1 MEPVR
6 SKTPKGEQTRER
18 ILDAALDLFRTR
30 GYAETTMRQIA
41 DAAGVAVGNA
51 YYYFASKDQL
61 ILAFYERNHLDHLAV
76 LGDGLDR
83 TKDFRERLALLLRTK
98 VDSAMPYRRLSTKL
112 FTSAADPE
120 SPLSP
125 FSPESAP
132 LRNEAVRLMA
142 EVVAGSSLRVGKDLR
157 ADLPE
162 LLWLY
167 EMGVILY
174 WVHDSSPACE
184 KTYALIDRTVP
195 IVERLIGI
203 AKLPVVRPM
212 VRELVGML
220 DELRPA
226 TAPAPARAAASG
238 RAPDEAPRR

>member
-18 ILDAALDLFRTR
+18 ILDAALDLFRTQ

-61 ILAFYERNHLDHLAV
+61 ILAFYERNHADHLRI
-76 LGDGLDR
+76 LGDALDR
-83 TKDFRERLALLLRTK
+83 TREFQDRLRTVLRTK
-98 VDSAMPYRRLSTKL
+98 VDAAMPYRRLSTKL

-125 FSPESAP
+125 FSLESAP
-132 LRNEAVRLMA
+132 LRAEAIRLMA

-174 WVHDSSPACE
+174 WVHDASPGCE
-184 KTYALIDRTVP
+184 RTYALIDRTVP
-195 IVERLIGI
+195 MVEKLVGI

-220 DELRPA
+220 DEIRPPA
-226 TAPAPARAAASG
+226 TPPAPAAAA
-238 RAPDEAPRR
+238 E

>member
-1 MEPVR
+1 METTG
-6 SKTPKGEQTRER
+6 KTPKGEQTRAH
-18 ILDAALDLFRTR
+18 ILDAALELFRTK

-41 DAAGVAVGNA
+41 DSAGVAVGNA

-61 ILAFYERNHLDHLAV
+61 ILAFYERNHADHLAA
-76 LGDGLDR
+76 LGDALDHTR
-83 TKDFRERLALLLRTK
+83 DFAERLRLLLRTK
-98 VDSAMPYRRLSTKL
+98 VGSAMPYRRLSTKL

-132 LRNEAVRLMA
+132 LRGEAVRLMA
-142 EVVAGSSLRVGKDLR
+142 EVVDGSSLRVGKDLR

-174 WVHDSSPACE
+174 WVHDGSDGCE

-195 IVERLIGI
+195 IVERLVGI

-220 DELRPA
+220 GELRPG
-226 TAPAPARAAASG
+226 S
-238 RAPDEAPRR
+238 

>member
-1 MEPVR
+1 MTT
-6 SKTPKGEQTRER
+6 SKGEQTRER

-41 DAAGVAVGNA
+41 EAAGVAVGNA
-51 YYYFASKDQL
+51 YYYYASKDAL
-61 ILAFYERNHLDHLAV
+61 ILAFYERNHADHLAL
-76 LGDGLDR
+76 LGDRLDT
-83 TKDFRERLALLLRTK
+83 TKDFAERLRLLVRTK
-98 VDSAMPYRRLSTKL
+98 IDSALPYRRLSTKL

-125 FSPESAP
+125 FSPQSAP
-132 LRNEAVRLMA
+132 LRGEAVRLMA
-142 EVVAGSSLRVGKDLR
+142 DVVNGSSLRVGKDLR

-174 WVHDSSPACE
+174 WVHDSSPGCE
-184 KTYALIDRTVP
+184 RTYQLIDRTVP
-195 IVERLIGI
+195 IMERLIGL

-212 VRELVGML
+212 VRDLVAML
-220 DELRPA
+220 NDLRLQ
-226 TAPAPARAAASG
+226 
-238 RAPDEAPRR
+238 

>member
-1 MEPVR
+1 MTDTTGTP
-6 SKTPKGEQTRER
+6 SKTKKGAETRER
-18 ILDAALDLFRTR
+18 ILDAALDLFRTQ
-30 GYAETTMRQIA
+30 GYGETTMRQIA
-41 DAAGVAVGNA
+41 QSADVAVGNA

-61 ILAFYERNHLDHLAV
+61 ILAFYERNHRDHLAL
-76 LGDGLDR
+76 LGDALDE
-83 TKDFRERLALLLRTK
+83 TKEFKDRLRVVLRTK

-132 LRNEAVRLMA
+132 LRNDAIRLMA
-142 EVVAGSSLRVGKDLR
+142 EVIEGSSLRVGKDLR

-174 WVHDSSPACE
+174 WVHDSSQECE
-184 KTYALIDRTVP
+184 RTYALIDRTVP

-212 VRELVGML
+212 VRDLVGML
-220 DELRPA
+220 DELRPPA
-226 TAPAPARAAASG
+226 APSP
-238 RAPDEAPRR
+238 

>member
-18 ILDAALDLFRTR
+18 ILDAALDLFRTQ

-61 ILAFYERNHLDHLAV
+61 ILAFYERNHADHLRF
-76 LGDGLDR
+76 LGDALDR
-83 TKDFRERLALLLRTK
+83 TRDFQDRLRLVLRTK
-98 VDSAMPYRRLSTKL
+98 IDAAMPYRRLSTKL

-132 LRNEAVRLMA
+132 LRAEAIRLMA

-174 WVHDSSPACE
+174 WVHDSSPECAR
-184 KTYALIDRTVP
+184 TYALVDRTVP
-195 IVERLIGI
+195 MVEKLVGI

-220 DELRPA
+220 DEIRPA
-226 TAPAPARAAASG
+226 AAPETPAAA
-238 RAPDEAPRR
+238 AE

>member
-1 MEPVR
+1 ME
-6 SKTPKGEQTRER
+6 SSGKTPKGEQTRER
-18 ILDAALDLFRTR
+18 ILDAALELFRTR

-41 DAAGVAVGNA
+41 EAAGVAVGNA

-61 ILAFYERNHLDHLAV
+61 ILAFYERNHADHLAL
-76 LGDGLDR
+76 LGDTLDR
-83 TKDFRERLALLLRTK
+83 TDDFRERLAVVLRTK

-142 EVVAGSSLRVGKDLR
+142 EVVAGSTLRVGKDLR

-167 EMGVILY
+167 EMGIILY
-174 WVHDSSPACE
+174 WVHDPSPGCE
-184 KTYALIDRTVP
+184 RTYALIDRTVP
-195 IVERLIGI
+195 IVERLVGI

-212 VRELVGML
+212 VRDLVGML

-226 TAPAPARAAASG
+226 SPAPPPPPA
-238 RAPDEAPRR
+238 

>member
-1 MEPVR
+1 MA
-6 SKTPKGEQTRER
+6 TTAKGEATRDR
-18 ILDAALDLFRTR
+18 ILDAALDLFRTH

-51 YYYFASKDQL
+51 YYYYASKDQL
-61 ILAFYERNHLDHLAV
+61 ILAFYERNHTDHLTL
-76 LGDGLDR
+76 LGDALDR
-83 TKDFRERLALLLRTK
+83 TDDFATRLRTVLRTK

-125 FSPESAP
+125 FSPQSAP
-132 LRNEAVRLMA
+132 LRNAAVELMA
-142 EVVAGSSLRVGKDLR
+142 EVVDGSALRVGKDLR

-167 EMGVILY
+167 EMGIILY
-174 WVHDSSPACE
+174 WVHDPSEGCE
-184 KTYALIDRTVP
+184 RTYGLIDRTVP
-195 IVERLIGI
+195 LVERLVGL

-212 VRELVGML
+212 VREVVGML
-220 DELRPA
+220 GELRPERDPVVSA
-226 TAPAPARAAASG
+226 ARARGAG
-238 RAPDEAPRR
+238 RRR

>member
-1 MEPVR
+1 MEPAG
-6 SKTPKGEQTRER
+6 KTRKGEQTRER
-18 ILDAALDLFRTR
+18 ILDAALDLFRTQ

-41 DAAGVAVGNA
+41 QEAGVAVGNA

-61 ILAFYERNHLDHLAV
+61 ILAFYERNHHDHLRL
-76 LGDGLDR
+76 LGSALEE
-83 TKDFRERLALLLRTK
+83 TKEFQERLRVLLRTK

-132 LRNEAVRLMA
+132 LRAEAVALMGR
-142 EVVAGSSLRVGKDLR
+142 VVDGSSLRVGKDLR

-167 EMGVILY
+167 EMGIVLY
-174 WVHDSSPACE
+174 WVHDPSPECE
-184 KTYALIDRTVP
+184 RTYALIDRTVP
-195 IVERLIGI
+195 LVERLVSL
-203 AKLPVVRPM
+203 AKLPVIRPIVRD
-212 VRELVGML
+212 LVSML
-220 DELRPA
+220 GELRPTGGGVGGPA
-226 TAPAPARAAASG
+226 TKGAPAQRARN
-238 RAPDEAPRR
+238 

>member
-1 MEPVR
+1 VTEAT
-6 SKTPKGEQTRER
+6 SKTRKGAETRER
-18 ILDAALDLFRTR
+18 ILDAALELFRTQ

-41 DAAGVAVGNA
+41 QAADVAVGNA

-61 ILAFYERNHLDHLAV
+61 ILAFYERNHVEHLRL
-76 LGDGLDR
+76 LGDALDTTR
-83 TKDFRERLALLLRTK
+83 DFQERLRAVLRTK

-132 LRNEAVRLMA
+132 LRKEAVDLMA
-142 EVVAGSSLRVGKDLR
+142 EVVSGASLRVGKDLR

-167 EMGVILY
+167 EMGIVLY
-174 WVHDSSPACE
+174 WVHDSSPECE
-184 KTYALIDRTVP
+184 NTYGLIDRTVP
-195 IVERLIGI
+195 VVERLIGI

-220 DELRPA
+220 DELRPTA
-226 TAPAPARAAASG
+226 QAPAPTAEDGSAPGGG
-238 RAPDEAPRR
+238 RRR

>member
-1 MEPVR
+1 MDTGR
-6 SKTPKGEQTRER
+6 TRKGGQTRER
-18 ILDAALDLFRTR
+18 ILDAALELFRTQ

-41 DAAGVAVGNA
+41 EQAGVAVGNA

-61 ILAFYERNHLDHLAV
+61 ILAFYDRNHADHLAL
-76 LGDGLDR
+76 LGDGLE
-83 TKDFRERLALLLRTK
+83 TAKEFRDRLALVVRTK
-98 VDSAMPYRRLSTKL
+98 IDSAMPYRRLSTKL

-132 LRNEAVRLMA
+132 LRGEAIALMA
-142 EVVAGSSLRVGKDLR
+142 DVVAGSALRVGKDLR

-174 WVHDSSPACE
+174 WVHDASEGCAR
-184 KTYALIDRTVP
+184 TYALIDRTVP
-195 IVERLIGI
+195 VVERMVQL
-203 AKLPVVRPM
+203 AKLPVVRPI
-212 VRELVGML
+212 VRDLVGML

-226 TAPAPARAAASG
+226 GAP
-238 RAPDEAPRR
+238 

>member
-1 MEPVR
+1 M
-6 SKTPKGEQTRER
+6 KTSKGEQTRER
-18 ILDAALDLFRTR
+18 ILDAALELFRTR

-41 DAAGVAVGNA
+41 EAAGVAVGNA
-51 YYYFASKDQL
+51 YYYFASKDAL
-61 ILAFYERNHLDHLAV
+61 ILAFYERNHTDHLAA
-76 LGDGLDR
+76 LGDALDT
-83 TKDFRERLALLLRTK
+83 TKDFATRLRLLLRTK
-98 VDSAMPYRRLSTKL
+98 VDSALPYRRLSTKL

-132 LRNEAVRLMA
+132 LRGEAVRLMA
-142 EVVAGSSLRVGKDLR
+142 DVVDGSSLRVGKDLR

-174 WVHDSSPACE
+174 WVHDSSPGCE
-184 KTYALIDRTVP
+184 HTYALIDRTVP

-212 VRELVGML
+212 VRELVSML
-220 DELRPA
+220 SELRPGQ
-226 TAPAPARAAASG
+226 TEGRPGGAALGGAGS
-238 RAPDEAPRR
+238 R

>member
-1 MEPVR
+1 MA
-6 SKTPKGEQTRER
+6 TPKGEQTRER
-18 ILDAALDLFRTR
+18 ILDAALDLFRTQ

-41 DAAGVAVGNA
+41 TAAGVAVGNA

-61 ILAFYERNHLDHLAV
+61 ILAFYERNHADHLEL
-76 LGDGLDR
+76 LGPALEG
-83 TKDFRERLALLLRTK
+83 TKDFQERLRVVLKTK

-132 LRNEAVRLMA
+132 LREEAVRLMA
-142 EVVAGSSLRVGKDLR
+142 DVVDGSSLRVGKDLR
-157 ADLPE
+157 DDLPE

-167 EMGVILY
+167 EMGIILY
-174 WVHDSSPACE
+174 WVHDSSPVCE
-184 KTYALIDRTVP
+184 RTFALIDRTVP
-195 IVERLIGI
+195 IVERLIGV

-212 VRELVGML
+212 VRELVAML
-220 DELRPA
+220 DELRP
-226 TAPAPARAAASG
+226 TAPPPALERTL
-238 RAPDEAPRR
+238 

>member
-1 MEPVR
+1 MATTR
-6 SKTPKGEQTRER
+6 KGEQTRER
-18 ILDAALDLFRTR
+18 ILDAALDLFRTN

-51 YYYFASKDQL
+51 YYYYASKDQL
-61 ILAFYERNHLDHLAV
+61 ILAFYERNHTDHLAA
-76 LGDGLDR
+76 LGDALDR
-83 TKDFRERLALLLRTK
+83 TDDFATRLRTLLRTK
-98 VDSAMPYRRLSTKL
+98 VESAMPYRRLSTKL

-132 LRNEAVRLMA
+132 LRNEAIKLMA
-142 EVVAGSSLRVGKDLR
+142 EVVDGSALRVGKDLR

-167 EMGVILY
+167 EMGIILY
-174 WVHDSSPACE
+174 WVHDPSEGCE
-184 KTYALIDRTVP
+184 RTYALIDRTVP
-195 IVERLIGI
+195 LVERLVGL

-212 VRELVGML
+212 VREVVGML
-220 DELRPA
+220 GELRPER
-226 TAPAPARAAASG
+226 APAAPAAKARGAG
-238 RAPDEAPRR
+238 RRH

>member
-1 MEPVR
+1 V
-6 SKTPKGEQTRER
+6 TTAKGEQTRER
-18 ILDAALDLFRTR
+18 ILDAALELFRTR

-51 YYYFASKDQL
+51 YYYYASKDAL
-61 ILAFYERNHLDHLAV
+61 ILAFYERNHTDHLAL
-76 LGDGLDR
+76 LGDALDH
-83 TKDFRERLALLLRTK
+83 TKDFAERLRVLLRTK

-125 FSPESAP
+125 FSAESAP
-132 LRNEAVRLMA
+132 LRGEAVRLLA
-142 EVVAGSSLRVGKDLR
+142 DVVSGSSLRVGKDLR

-174 WVHDSSPACE
+174 WVHDSSPGCE
-184 KTYALIDRTVP
+184 RTYALIDRTVP
-195 IVERLIGI
+195 IVERLIGL

-212 VRELVGML
+212 VRELVSML
-220 DELRPA
+220 GELRPGSA
-226 TAPAPARAAASG
+226 
-238 RAPDEAPRR
+238 

>member
-1 MEPVR
+1 MTEAPAG
-6 SKTPKGEQTRER
+6 KTRKGEQTRAQ
-18 ILDAALDLFRTR
+18 ILDTALDLFRTQ

-41 DAAGVAVGNA
+41 SAAGVAVGNA

-61 ILAFYERNHLDHLAV
+61 ILAFYERNHADHLAA
-76 LGDGLDR
+76 LGDALDG
-83 TKDFRERLALLLRTK
+83 TKEFRERLSLVMRTK
-98 VDSAMPYRRLSTKL
+98 IDSAMPYRRLSTKL

-132 LRNEAVRLMA
+132 LRGEAVRLMA
-142 EVVAGSSLRVGKDLR
+142 EVVEGSSLRVSKDLR

-167 EMGVILY
+167 EMGIILY
-174 WVHDSSPACE
+174 WVHDPSEGCA
-184 KTYALIDRTVP
+184 KTYGLIERTVP

-212 VRELVGML
+212 VRDLVGML
-220 DELRPA
+220 DELRP
-226 TAPAPARAAASG
+226 TSS
-238 RAPDEAPRR
+238 

>member
-1 MEPVR
+1 VTT
-6 SKTPKGEQTRER
+6 SKGEQTRER
-18 ILDAALDLFRTR
+18 ILDAALELFRTR
-30 GYAETTMRQIA
+30 GYADTTMRQIA
-41 DAAGVAVGNA
+41 EAAGVAVGNA
-51 YYYFASKDQL
+51 YYYFASKDAL
-61 ILAFYERNHLDHLAV
+61 ILAFYERNHADHLAL
-76 LGDGLDR
+76 LGDALDH
-83 TKDFRERLALLLRTK
+83 TKDFAARLRLLLRAK
-98 VDSAMPYRRLSTKL
+98 VDSALPYRRLSTKL

-132 LRNEAVRLMA
+132 LRTEAVDLMA
-142 EVVAGSSLRVGKDLR
+142 EVVNGSSLRVGKDLR

-174 WVHDSSPACE
+174 WVHDASPGCE
-184 KTYALIDRTVP
+184 RTYALIDRTVP

-212 VRELVGML
+212 VRELVSML
-220 DELRPA
+220 GELRPSRDEGA
-226 TAPAPARAAASG
+226 LSPGRTAML
-238 RAPDEAPRR
+238 

>member
-1 MEPVR
+1 MTETT
-6 SKTPKGEQTRER
+6 SKFPRPPGHRRGGDAQSTRKGAETRER
-18 ILDAALDLFRTR
+18 ILDAALELFRTQ

-41 DAAGVAVGNA
+41 AAAGVAVGNA

-61 ILAFYERNHLDHLAV
+61 ILAFYERNHTDHLAA
-76 LGDGLDR
+76 LGDALEHTKEFRDR
-83 TKDFRERLALLLRTK
+83 LLAVLRTK

-132 LRNEAVRLMA
+132 LRAEAIKLMA
-142 EVVAGSSLRVGKDLR
+142 EVVDGSGLRVGKDLR

-167 EMGVILY
+167 EMGIILY
-174 WVHDSSPACE
+174 WVHDSSEGCAR
-184 KTYALIDRTVP
+184 TYALIDRTVP
-195 IVERLIGI
+195 VVEKLVGL
-203 AKLPVVRPM
+203 AKLPVVRPI
-212 VRELVGML
+212 VRDLVGML
-220 DELRPA
+220 DELRP
-226 TAPAPARAAASG
+226 S
-238 RAPDEAPRR
+238 

>member
-1 MEPVR
+1 MATTR
-6 SKTPKGEQTRER
+6 KGEQTRER
-18 ILDAALDLFRTR
+18 ILDAALDLFRTN

-51 YYYFASKDQL
+51 YYYYASKDQL
-61 ILAFYERNHLDHLAV
+61 ILAFYERNHTDHLAA
-76 LGDGLDR
+76 LGDALDR
-83 TKDFRERLALLLRTK
+83 TDDFATRLRTLLRTK
-98 VDSAMPYRRLSTKL
+98 VESAMPYRRLSTKL

-132 LRNEAVRLMA
+132 LRNEAIKLMA
-142 EVVAGSSLRVGKDLR
+142 EVVDGSALRVGKDLR

-167 EMGVILY
+167 EMGIILY
-174 WVHDSSPACE
+174 WVHDPSEDCE
-184 KTYALIDRTVP
+184 RTYALIDRTVP
-195 IVERLIGI
+195 LVERLVGL

-212 VRELVGML
+212 VREMVTLL
-220 DELRPA
+220 DVLRQEPSPA
-226 TAPAPARAAASG
+226 TTQ
-238 RAPDEAPRR
+238 

>member
-1 MEPVR
+1 MEAPG
-6 SKTPKGEQTRER
+6 KTRKGEQTRER
-18 ILDAALDLFRTR
+18 ILDAALDLFRTQ

-51 YYYFASKDQL
+51 YYYFASKDKL
-61 ILAFYERNHLDHLAV
+61 ILAFYERNHTDHIAV
-76 LGDGLDR
+76 LGDALDH
-83 TKDFRERLALLLRTK
+83 TREFQDRLRVVLRTK
-98 VDSAMPYRRLSTKL
+98 VESAMPYRRLATKL

-132 LRNEAVRLMA
+132 LRDAAVRLMA
-142 EVVAGSSLRVGKDLR
+142 EVIDGSGLRVGKDLR

-174 WVHDSSPACE
+174 WVHDASDDCA
-184 KTYALIDRTVP
+184 KTFVLIERTVP
-195 IVERLIGI
+195 LVERLVGL

-212 VRELVGML
+212 VREVVGML
-220 DELRPA
+220 DYLRP
-226 TAPAPARAAASG
+226 TTEPAAARAVGDGSRRG
-238 RAPDEAPRR
+238 RARPS

>member
-1 MEPVR
+1 MTEAPAG
-6 SKTPKGEQTRER
+6 KTRKGEQTRAH
-18 ILDAALDLFRTR
+18 ILDTALELFRTQ

-41 DAAGVAVGNA
+41 AAAGVAVGNA

-61 ILAFYERNHLDHLAV
+61 ILAFYERNHTDHLAA
-76 LGDGLDR
+76 LGDTLDK
-83 TKDFRERLALLLRTK
+83 TKDFRERLLAVLRTK

-132 LRNEAVRLMA
+132 LRAEAVKLMA
-142 EVVAGSSLRVGKDLR
+142 EVVDGSGLRVGKDLR

-167 EMGVILY
+167 EMGIILY
-174 WVHDSSPACE
+174 WVHDSSPGCE
-184 KTYALIDRTVP
+184 RTYGLIERTVP
-195 IVERLIGI
+195 VVEKLIGL
-203 AKLPVVRPM
+203 AKLPVVRPI
-212 VRELVGML
+212 VRDLVGML
-220 DELRPA
+220 DDLRP
-226 TAPAPARAAASG
+226 
-238 RAPDEAPRR
+238 

>member
-1 MEPVR
+1 MDTGR
-6 SKTPKGEQTRER
+6 TRKGGQTRER
-18 ILDAALDLFRTR
+18 ILDAALELFRTQ

-41 DAAGVAVGNA
+41 EEAGVAVGNA

-61 ILAFYERNHLDHLAV
+61 ILAFYDRNHADHLAL
-76 LGDGLDR
+76 LGDGLETAKEFRDR
-83 TKDFRERLALLLRTK
+83 LSLVVKTKI
-98 VDSAMPYRRLSTKL
+98 DSAMPYRRLSTKL

-132 LRNEAVRLMA
+132 LRGEAIALMA
-142 EVVAGSSLRVGKDLR
+142 DVIAGSALRVGKDLR

-174 WVHDSSPACE
+174 WVHDASEGCAR
-184 KTYALIDRTVP
+184 TYSLIDRTVP
-195 IVERLIGI
+195 LVERMVQL
-203 AKLPVVRPM
+203 AKLPVVRPI
-212 VRELVGML
+212 VRDLVGML
-220 DELRPA
+220 DELRP
-226 TAPAPARAAASG
+226 TAAS
-238 RAPDEAPRR
+238 

>member
-1 MEPVR
+1 MEAAG
-6 SKTPKGEQTRER
+6 KTRKGEATRER
-18 ILDAALDLFRTR
+18 ILDAALELFRTQ

-41 DAAGVAVGNA
+41 QAAGVAVGNA

-61 ILAFYERNHLDHLAV
+61 ILAFYERNHTDHLAA
-76 LGDGLDR
+76 LGDALER
-83 TKDFRERLALLLRTK
+83 TDDFRERLRTLLRTK

-132 LRNEAVRLMA
+132 LRAEAIALMA
-142 EVVAGSSLRVGKDLR
+142 EVVDGSTLRVGKDLR

-167 EMGVILY
+167 EMGIVLY
-174 WVHDSSPACE
+174 WVHDSSDGCA
-184 KTYALIDRTVP
+184 KTYALIERTVP
-195 IVERLIGI
+195 VVERLIGV

-212 VRELVGML
+212 VRDLVSML
-220 DELRPA
+220 AELRPEPVVRA
-226 TAPAPARAAASG
+226 PAAAGGPAPAAA
-238 RAPDEAPRR
+238 RRR

>member
-1 MEPVR
+1 MTEAT
-6 SKTPKGEQTRER
+6 SKTRKGEATRER
-18 ILDAALDLFRTR
+18 ILDAALELFRTQ

-41 DAAGVAVGNA
+41 QAADVAVGNA

-61 ILAFYERNHLDHLAV
+61 ILAFYERNHSDHLA
-76 LGDGLDR
+76 LMGDALDT
-83 TKDFRERLALLLRTK
+83 TKDFRERLSVLLRTK

-125 FSPESAP
+125 FSPASAP

-142 EVVAGSSLRVGKDLR
+142 EVVAGASLRVGKDLR

-174 WVHDSSPACE
+174 WVHDSSEGCE
-184 KTYALIDRTVP
+184 RTYALIDRTVP
-195 IVERLIGI
+195 IVERLINV

-226 TAPAPARAAASG
+226 TTAT
-238 RAPDEAPRR
+238 

>member
-1 MEPVR
+1 MEPGR

-18 ILDAALDLFRTR
+18 ILDAALDLFRTQ
-30 GYAETTMRQIA
+30 GYGSTTMRQIA

-61 ILAFYERNHLDHLAV
+61 ILAFYERNHAEHLKI
-76 LGDGLDR
+76 LGDALEETRDFQDR
-83 TKDFRERLALLLRTK
+83 LRVVLRTK
-98 VDSAMPYRRLSTKL
+98 IDAAMPYRRLSTKL

-132 LRNEAVRLMA
+132 LRGEALRLMA
-142 EVVAGSSLRVGKDLR
+142 EVVAGSALRVGKDLR

-167 EMGVILY
+167 EMGAILY
-174 WVHDSSPACE
+174 WVHDSSPGCE

-195 IVERLIGI
+195 MVERLIGI

-220 DELRPA
+220 GELRPVA
-226 TAPAPARAAASG
+226 VDAEPKAAGA
-238 RAPDEAPRR
+238 E

>member
-1 MEPVR
+1 MEPTG
-6 SKTPKGEQTRER
+6 KTRKGEATRER
-18 ILDAALDLFRTR
+18 ILDAALDLFRTQ
-30 GYAETTMRQIA
+30 GYADTTMRQIA
-41 DAAGVAVGNA
+41 QAADVAVGNA

-61 ILAFYERNHLDHLAV
+61 ILAFYERNHADHVAA
-76 LGDGLDR
+76 LGDALET
-83 TKDFRERLALLLRTK
+83 TKEFRERLRVLLRTK

-132 LRNEAVRLMA
+132 LRASAVRLMA
-142 EVVAGSSLRVGKDLR
+142 EVIDGSSLRVGKDLR

-174 WVHDSSPACE
+174 WVHDPSESCE
-184 KTYALIDRTVP
+184 RTYALIDRTVP

-212 VRELVGML
+212 VRDLVGML

-226 TAPAPARAAASG
+226 N
-238 RAPDEAPRR
+238 

>member
-1 MEPVR
+1 MTEQ
-6 SKTPKGEQTRER
+6 KTRKGEQTRER
-18 ILDAALDLFRTR
+18 ILDAALELFRVR
-30 GYAETTMRQIA
+30 GYADTTMRQIA
-41 DAAGVAVGNA
+41 AEAGVAVGNA

-61 ILAFYERNHLDHLAV
+61 ILAFYGRNHTDHLAA
-76 LGDGLDR
+76 LGDALDK
-83 TKDFRERLALLLRTK
+83 TKDFAERLRVLLRTK

-132 LRNEAVRLMA
+132 LRGEAVKLMA
-142 EVVAGSSLRVGKDLR
+142 DVVDGSSLRVGKDLR

-167 EMGVILY
+167 EMGIILY
-174 WVHDSSPACE
+174 WVHDGSPGCAN
-184 KTYALIDRTVP
+184 TYALIDRTVP
-195 IVERLIGI
+195 IVERLIGV

-212 VRELVGML
+212 VRELVSML
-220 DELRPA
+220 GELRL
-226 TAPAPARAAASG
+226 S
-238 RAPDEAPRR
+238 

>member
-18 ILDAALDLFRTR
+18 ILDAALDLFRTQ

-41 DAAGVAVGNA
+41 DAADVAVGNA

-61 ILAFYERNHLDHLAV
+61 ILAFYERNHRDHLAI
-76 LGDGLDR
+76 LGTALDT
-83 TKDFRERLALLLRTK
+83 TKDFQDRLRIVLRTK
-98 VDSAMPYRRLSTKL
+98 VDAAMPYRRLSTKL

-132 LRNEAVRLMA
+132 LRTEAVQLMA
-142 EVVAGSSLRVGKDLR
+142 EVVAGSGLRVGKDLR

-174 WVHDSSPACE
+174 WVHDSSPGCE
-184 KTYALIDRTVP
+184 KTYGLIDRTVP
-195 IVERLIGI
+195 MVERLVGV

-226 TAPAPARAAASG
+226 SPAPADRAATG
-238 RAPDEAPRR
+238 D

>member
-1 MEPVR
+1 MATTGTT
-6 SKTPKGEQTRER
+6 SGTTPKGEQTRER

-30 GYAETTMRQIA
+30 GYADTTMRQIA

-51 YYYFASKDQL
+51 YYYYASKDQL
-61 ILAFYERNHLDHLAV
+61 ILAFYERNHTDHLAV
-76 LGDGLDR
+76 LGDALDR
-83 TKDFRERLALLLRTK
+83 TDDFATRLRTVLRTK

-125 FSPESAP
+125 FSPQSAP
-132 LRNEAVRLMA
+132 LRNEAVKLMA
-142 EVVAGSSLRVGKDLR
+142 EVIDGSALRVGKDLR

-167 EMGVILY
+167 EMGIILY
-174 WVHDSSPACE
+174 WVHDPSEGCE
-184 KTYALIDRTVP
+184 RTYDLIDRTVP
-195 IVERLIGI
+195 LVEKLVGL

-212 VRELVGML
+212 VREMVNLLGA
-220 DELRPA
+220 LR
-226 TAPAPARAAASG
+226 
-238 RAPDEAPRR
+238 

>member
-18 ILDAALDLFRTR
+18 ILDAALDLFRTQ

-41 DAAGVAVGNA
+41 DAADVAVGNA

-61 ILAFYERNHLDHLAV
+61 ILAFYERNHRDHLAI
-76 LGDGLDR
+76 LGAALDT
-83 TKDFRERLALLLRTK
+83 TKDFQDRLRLVLRTK
-98 VDSAMPYRRLSTKL
+98 VDAAMPYRRLSTKL

-132 LRNEAVRLMA
+132 LRAEAIRVMA
-142 EVVAGSSLRVGKDLR
+142 EVVAGSGLRVGKDLR

-174 WVHDSSPACE
+174 WVHDSSPGCE

-195 IVERLIGI
+195 MVERLIGV

-226 TAPAPARAAASG
+226 AAPPAPAAAA
-238 RAPDEAPRR
+238 E